1 MESCQSSDEKD
12 GVPDACWDERGDT
25 GIWAS
30 GLSGEEERFSPS
42 PAPRL
47 LDILCNM
54 SGESEHNYKRSSV
67 CIRKLWKSREMII
80 NSHSREAEGLAG
92 GPFIRGTYLFCRE
105 GQVHSPW
112 CCQSDPS
119 SAIAKVLVAGKTQR
133 EWIGAGDWMDFL
145 LCPSLSV

>member
-12 GVPDACWDERGDT
+12 GVSDAYWDERGDT
-25 GIWAS
+25 GTWAS

-54 SGESEHNYKRSSV
+54 SEESEHNYKRSSV
-67 CIRKLWKSREMII
+67 RIRKLWKSREMII

-92 GPFIRGTYLFCRE
+92 GPFIR
-105 GQVHSPW
+105 
-112 CCQSDPS
+112 
-119 SAIAKVLVAGKTQR
+119 
-133 EWIGAGDWMDFL
+133 
-145 LCPSLSV
+145 